1 MKDLIAKASKLMSYK
16 PAAIVTGVGLSA
28 VIPWAAYLICHKL
41 STSLPTIP
49 YQHPGKAVID
59 LGQEANRGVFEYI
72 MSGSLWAMY
81 LGPVFVFCVLIS
93 LKTFSIEAFMKSLT
107 ATNIYCA
114 AILLIAF
121 VGFFWT
127 HAFGPSWLFSPTNMI
142 SYYGDTPTAVVNYK
156 LAMSVSS
163 VYLLFGSFFL
173 GLLLTNS
180 WLKKEL
186 NLPSRSEKVDGS
198 TNALKLI
205 GKRKN

>member
-1 MKDLIAKASKLMSYK
+1 MSVRIEESAKWISKKPIAIA
-16 PAAIVTGVGLSA
+16 TGVGLSA
-28 VIPWAAYLICHKL
+28 AIPWAAYLIGHKL

-72 MSGSLWAMY
+72 MSGSLWAMH

-93 LKTFSIEAFMKSLT
+93 LKTFSIEAVMKSLT
-107 ATNIYCA
+107 ATSIYCA

-121 VGFFWT
+121 GQFFWT
-127 HAFGPSWLFSPTNMI
+127 HAFGPSWLLSPPSLI
-142 SYYGDTPTAVVNYK
+142 SYNGDTPTAVVNYK
-156 LAMSVSS
+156 LAMSMSS
-163 VYLLFGSFFL
+163 GCLLFGSFFL

-198 TNALKLI
+198 TNALKII

>member
-1 MKDLIAKASKLMSYK
+1 MKDLIAKASKWMSKK

-28 VIPWAAYLICHKL
+28 AIPWATYLICHQL
-41 STSLPTIP
+41 STNLPTIP

-59 LGQEANRGVFEYI
+59 LAQEANRGEFEYI

-93 LKTFSIEAFMKSLT
+93 LKKFSIEAVVRSLT
-107 ATNIYCA
+107 ATSIYCA
-114 AILLIAF
+114 SVLLIAF
-121 VGFFWT
+121 VLFIWT
-127 HAFGPSWLFSPTNMI
+127 HAFGTSWLLSPTNVI

-163 VYLLFGSFFL
+163 GCLLFGSFFL